1 MGDAMRY
8 TSVEECLISLKNEE
22 RKEKKRGR
30 PPKKKEAVI
39 TITNHD
45 ALHYADFLP
54 IEWVQIR

>member
-1 MGDAMRY
+1 MRY